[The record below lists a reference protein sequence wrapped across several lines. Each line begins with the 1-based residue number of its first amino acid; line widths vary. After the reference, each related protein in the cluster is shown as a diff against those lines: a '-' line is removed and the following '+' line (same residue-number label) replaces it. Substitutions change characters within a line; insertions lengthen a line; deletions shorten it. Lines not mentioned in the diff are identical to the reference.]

1 MSCREKSFVN
11 FLSSDYCHS
20 NYCWI
25 QSQFFNKNVPGTST
39 SPTKELL
46 TEEFHRVN
54 LIVRLFPGFAGLQS
68 KIVASRSSNFS
79 VVHHSSPKVRNDSD
93 KIIWAKRAKPTIS
106 TFSIMLLFQ
115 SIGQQLVRVVDD
127 VDFSAFS
134 RLESDLLVYF
144 YGKVVYPVDL
154 LSQFWIGIW
163 LPVWWNRRKIPA
175 AWPAMNE
182 KDLIT

>member
-1 MSCREKSFVN
+1 MTFCSCGGRPSLRSCYVGVSSYNEKFRWGYVRSEMSCREKSFVN

-68 KIVASRSSNFS
+68 KIVASHSTNFS

-134 RLESDLLVYF
+134 RVTY
-144 YGKVVYPVDL
+144 
-154 LSQFWIGIW
+154 
-163 LPVWWNRRKIPA
+163 
-175 AWPAMNE
+175 
-182 KDLIT
+182 

>member
-1 MSCREKSFVN
+1 MTNWRQLRELSYFHFSRVEKLCMSSFSQTIFLWLFALAVPVRSCYVGVSSYNEKFRWGYVRSEMSCREKSFVN

-68 KIVASRSSNFS
+68 KIAAS
-79 VVHHSSPKVRNDSD
+79 HSSKFFCS
-93 KIIWAKRAKPTIS
+93 S
-106 TFSIMLLFQ
+106 SF
-115 SIGQQLVRVVDD
+115 
-127 VDFSAFS
+127 
-134 RLESDLLVYF
+134 
-144 YGKVVYPVDL
+144 
-154 LSQFWIGIW
+154 
-163 LPVWWNRRKIPA
+163 
-175 AWPAMNE
+175 
-182 KDLIT
+182 